1 MTAPL
6 PYPLP
11 EGWTVHPGRLVRRWP
26 AWFWSAVALA
36 LVLAAGQAVLAG
48 SIGWGILF
56 TALFGAVGAGLG
68 VAYERAGSERGLP
81 RFINAV
87 VLTRAVSRPPD
98 SWIHFFRES
107 GPSRWLTFWFAA
119 TGWLALAS
127 FVWLTVLVARVG
139 GAALW
144 WLALII
150 PLGLGALVLA
160 TAGTIAV
167 AQRIRHSSF
176 GRRPI
181 GLSIGRSGVV
191 WYYLDDVDI
200 WPWEAIHAVRPSATV
215 FDKAAGDFS
224 AAIEIRSVQK
234 PADVS
239 QDEYILDRFES
250 HAWLIYTAVRFWAE
264 HPELRSE
271 LSTTFAQRR
280 IESWRDA
287 MLPRPARRPR

>member
-1 MTAPL
+1 MAAPL

-11 EGWTVHPGRLVRRWP
+11 EGWTVHPGRLARRWP
-26 AWFWSAVALA
+26 AWFWSAVALGLA
-36 LVLAAGQAVLAG
+36 VAAGWAVLAA

-56 TALFGAVGAGLG
+56 AGLVGAVGAALG
-68 VAYERAGSERGLP
+68 VAYQRAGSERGLP

-87 VLTRAVSRPPD
+87 VLTRAIVRPPD
-98 SWIHFFRES
+98 SWVHFFREA

-119 TGWLALAS
+119 SGWLALAS
-127 FVWLTVLVARVG
+127 FVALIVLAARAG
-139 GAALW
+139 GTALW

-167 AQRIRHSSF
+167 VQRIRHSSF

-181 GLSIGRSGVV
+181 GISIGRSGVV
-191 WYYLDDVDI
+191 RYYLDDVDV
-200 WPWEAIHAVRPSATV
+200 WPWEAVRGVLPTATV

-224 AAIEIRSVQK
+224 ATVELRWAQK

-239 QDEYILDRFES
+239 QDEYILDGFES
-250 HAWLIYTAVRFWAE
+250 HAWLIYTAIRFWAE

-287 MLPRPARRPR
+287 MLPRP